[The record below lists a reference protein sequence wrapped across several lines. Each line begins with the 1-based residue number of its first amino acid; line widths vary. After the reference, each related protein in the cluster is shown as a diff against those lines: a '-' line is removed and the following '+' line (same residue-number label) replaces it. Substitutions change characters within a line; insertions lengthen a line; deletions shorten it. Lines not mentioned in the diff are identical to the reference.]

1 MEASGMGVSIGIT
14 TESQTLVVKDIGPIE
29 EDLKRVEDAIK
40 DILGRLN
47 GHAYGNFIR
56 SINTSEGLIREK
68 NMSEGLMTVRA
79 LQEILKVWKVFIGS
93 ELYNLLQEKIK
104 KNIQEYKED
113 YGMTDQEIRDNIE
126 NTELC
131 TKRRIWKL
139 READRIYFDSKAKI
153 ENGTETDIEINTKG
167 WVIFDSKNKIKTV
180 PNWNESTK
188 IIDAIE
194 LWGRLNKENK
204 TIATQNSLTILSQF
218 NVQWP
223 SDAKWSIP
231 QLYMVLEVMNLMYL
245 KIELLWA
252 KVMIDAFRILWQ
264 NVDRIIDRR

>member
-1 MEASGMGVSIGIT
+1 MNKAELLLNQEIIDISPKKVSVQYMKDLVNALEDVYEQDHINEAI
-14 TESQTLVVKDIGPIE
+14 
-29 EDLKRVEDAIK
+29 
-40 DILGRLN
+40 
-47 GHAYGNFIR
+47 
-56 SINTSEGLIREK
+56 GLI
-68 NMSEGLMTVRA
+68 S
-79 LQEILKVWKVFIGS
+79 QQDID
-93 ELYNLLQEKIK
+93 EKILNVILLDGGGPASIPHNTLHSILETRI

-131 TKRRIWKL
+131 TIRRIWKL
-139 READRIYFDSKAKI
+139 MEADRIYFDSKAKI